1 MMTPVGSSYGY
12 YSSGYVSGASFA
24 VSRAMAADTAAASSP
39 IAPVEKV
46 PKVFSNEET
55 ERIPYT
61 PKQLQD
67 SRNTAYEM
75 MNGQK
80 TRNAEHLNAPSE
92 LKPKKPTSPEECE
105 TCKRRTYVDGS
116 NEGNVSFKTPGHI
129 SPEASASVVKAH
141 EYEHVSNAIKEGNKP
156 DAELLNVSVS
166 LRTAICPECGTVYVA
181 GGETR
186 TSIRHGSEQ
195 SAYEKMKDAY
205 ADFASGRKG
214 FDLAA

>member
-1 MMTPVGSSYGY
+1 MAPIGLNYGY
-12 YSSGYVSGASFA
+12 YSTGYTSGAAFA
-24 VSRAMAADTAAASSP
+24 ASRTAAADAQASVP
-39 IAPVEKV
+39 VTPVEKV

-67 SRNTAYEM
+67 GRNAAYEI
-75 MNGQK
+75 MNAQNP
-80 TRNAEHLNAPSE
+80 RSAERLNAPSE
-92 LKPKKPTSPEECE
+92 IKSEKPTSPEDCE

-141 EYEHVSNAIKEGNKP
+141 EYEHVSNAIREGSKP
-156 DAELLNVSVS
+156 DAELLSVSVS
-166 LRTAICPECGTVYVA
+166 LRTAICPECGTAYVA

-186 TSIRHGSEQ
+186 TSIRRSAEQ
-195 SAYEKMKDAY
+195 NAYEQMKDAF
-205 ADFASGRKG
+205 ADFAAGRKG

>member
-1 MMTPVGSSYGY
+1 MTPVGLNYGY
-12 YSSGYVSGASFA
+12 YVPSYISGTSH
-24 VSRAMAADTAAASSP
+24 TAAAKADVSAP
-39 IAPVEKV
+39 VAPVEKV

-55 ERIPYT
+55 ERTPYT
-61 PKQLQD
+61 SKQLQD
-67 SRNTAYEM
+67 GRNAAYEI
-75 MNGQK
+75 MNAQNP
-80 TRNAEHLNAPSE
+80 RNAEHLNAPSE
-92 LKPKKPTSPEECE
+92 LKSEKPTSPEECE

-141 EYEHVSNAIKEGNKP
+141 EYEHVSNAIREGNKP
-156 DAELLNVSVS
+156 DAELLSVSVS
-166 LRTAICPECGTVYVA
+166 LRTAICPECGTAYVA

-186 TSIRHGSEQ
+186 TSIRRSAEQ
-195 SAYEKMKDAY
+195 NAYEQMKDAF

>member
-1 MMTPVGSSYGY
+1 MTPVGLNYGY
-12 YSSGYVSGASFA
+12 YYAGYASNA
-24 VSRAMAADTAAASSP
+24 ASAASRTAAANTQASVP
-39 IAPVEKV
+39 VTPVEKV

-55 ERIPYT
+55 ERLPFT

-67 SRNTAYEM
+67 GRNTAYER
-75 MNGQK
+75 MNAQNP
-80 TRNAEHLNAPSE
+80 RSAEHLNAPSE
-92 LKPKKPTSPEECE
+92 LKSEKPVSPEECE

-141 EYEHVSNAIKEGNKP
+141 EYEHVSNAIREGNKP
-156 DAELLNVSVS
+156 GAELLNVSVS

-186 TSIRHGSEQ
+186 TSIRRSAEQ
-195 SAYEKMKDAY
+195 NAYEQMKDAF

>member
-1 MMTPVGSSYGY
+1 MTPVGFHYGY
-12 YSSGYVSGASFA
+12 YSAGYASSAA
-24 VSRAMAADTAAASSP
+24 VSRAAAPVQASSP
-39 IAPVEKV
+39 VTPVEKV

-67 SRNTAYEM
+67 GRNAAYEI
-75 MNGQK
+75 MNSQNP
-80 TRNAEHLNAPSE
+80 RSAEHLNAPFE
-92 LKPKKPTSPEECE
+92 LKSEKPTSPEECE

-116 NEGNVSFKTPGHI
+116 DEGNVSFKTSGHI

-141 EYEHVSNAIKEGNKP
+141 EYEHVSNAIREGNQP
-156 DAELLNVSVS
+156 DAELLSVSVS

-186 TSIRHGSEQ
+186 TSIRHSAEQ
-195 SAYEKMKDAY
+195 SAYEQMKDAY
-205 ADFASGRKG
+205 AGFASGRKG

>member
-1 MMTPVGSSYGY
+1 MHLMTPVGLNYGY
-12 YSSGYVSGASFA
+12 YVPSYISGTSY
-24 VSRAMAADTAAASSP
+24 AAAAKGNASAP
-39 IAPVEKV
+39 VAPVEKV

-55 ERIPYT
+55 ERLPFT

-67 SRNTAYEM
+67 GRNAAYEM
-75 MNGQK
+75 MNAQNP
-80 TRNAEHLNAPSE
+80 RSAEHLNAPSE
-92 LKPKKPTSPEECE
+92 LKPEKPTSPEECE

-156 DAELLNVSVS
+156 NAELLNVSVS

-186 TSIRHGSEQ
+186 TSIRRSAEQ
-195 SAYEKMKDAY
+195 NAYEQMKDAF